1 MLSRTA
7 PAVISLCLLALA
19 LQPALAARA
28 KAGGTIEGSITSGRG
43 AELPSWLGELC
54 LLVTD
59 AIGGCVW
66 GLGMMCFSALA
77 CLCWPGWAVAAF
89 ILSWVLMC
97 VIGVIV
103 AILSTFSGFC
113 MILLG
118 LCGALVALIDPLL
131 NWLGI
136 LFTACGSCPFSWAG
150 LGSMVSSALPY
161 DVSEACAQ
169 CSSSI
174 FGCPCPVG
182 FLSGCVEYISA
193 YASQCCATVM
203 ASILVILWL
212 FPIVQCIVYGIP
224 GCCWT
229 ILGFC
234 TPICNYCGTALQLFS
249 RLPTITLLPLSDALF
264 SGGICLPLSGILFCL
279 NSYAYGTLPIIWT
292 LIPCCLASCVTIPF
306 CGIGGLLA
314 FFLCGVPAVFLR
326 FCSYLCNSCVYCILP
341 DFGTGSAGVFIL
353 SAPAD
358 LRTALFSLCGRFVP
372 GVCSSLTCVGCP
384 AGIRMAIFGLVDL
397 CFHAVAGATGQVCAV
412 ICEAPPAQNICGF
425 WVCLYNTLC
434 AVVFVVT
441 WCLGG
446 GTAWLNVARGLF
458 YVANCCYG
466 QFCSGPANYLWETCT
481 SVCWAIAL
489 LPFSLWCLLFLTALP
504 FYAACAGCVCAPC
517 LCYSS
522 SSCAFASTRISSALM
537 SVGSWLI
544 EKVTE

>member
-1 MLSRTA
+1 MVA
-7 PAVISLCLLALA
+7 PARGVLLSFQSAPTDPVLT
-19 LQPALAARA
+19 P
-28 KAGGTIEGSITSGRG
+28 AGGAVEGSLTADRR
-43 AELPSWLGELC
+43 AEPASYAGEILM
-54 LLVTD
+54 LVTD

-264 SGGICLPLSGILFCL
+264 SGGICLPVSGILFCL

-306 CGIGGLLA
+306 CGGSGLLS
-314 FFLCGVPAVFLR
+314 FFLCGVPALLLR
-326 FCSYLCNSCVYCILP
+326 LCSYLCNSFVYGICP
-341 DFGTGSAGVFIL
+341 DLSAASAGAFIL

-358 LRTALFSLCGRFVP
+358 LRTALFNLCDRFVP
-372 GVCSSLTCVGCP
+372 GVCSSLTCVGSP
-384 AGIRMAIFGLVDL
+384 AGIPKVVFGLVDL
-397 CFHAVAGATGQVCAV
+397 CFHAVAGAAGQICAL
-412 ICEAPPAQNICGF
+412 ICEAPVAQNICGF
-425 WVCLYNTLC
+425 WVGLYNTIC
-434 AVVFVVT
+434 AALFLLT
-441 WCLGG
+441 WYAGG
-446 GTAWLNVARGLF
+446 GTSWLNVARGLF

-466 QFCSGPANYLWETCT
+466 QFCSGPANYLWEACT
-481 SVCWAIAL
+481 SVCWTLAL
-489 LPFSLWCLLFLTALP
+489 LPFSLWCLVFLTAVP
-504 FYAACAGCVCAPC
+504 FYAAVAGCVCAPC
-517 LCYSS
+517 LALLPCYSS
-522 SSCAFASTRISSALM
+522 SSCTFASTQISSALM
-537 SVGSWLI
+537 AVGSWLV
-544 EKVTE
+544 ERVTE